1 MVATTFAADTP
12 LVVTGL
18 VATKGVAGNWLW
30 WNFVMSGMLTVF
42 FFARLWRRAN
52 VMTDVEL
59 AEVRYSGKPAAFL
72 RGFRALYLA
81 IPINLIIL
89 GWVTRAMIKILT
101 ISLGLHPVDIAG
113 MTVSGEVIAVGICF
127 LITVAYAVAAGM
139 WAVLWT
145 DLVQFMIKMTAV
157 IILAV
162 YAVRAVGGIDLMK
175 VKLAAHFGSEKAA
188 LSVLPVSVG
197 PLGLHAY
204 AWMPLLTLGV
214 YLSVQWWAAWYPGA
228 EPGGG
233 GYIAQRIFS
242 AKTER
247 DGVLA
252 TLFFNIAHYALRP
265 WPWIVTGLAT
275 VIFYPD
281 LQDKEAG
288 YVQAFVDLLPTP
300 WRGFMLA
307 GFAAAY
313 MSTVGTHLNWGASY
327 LVNDVY
333 KRFMKTTRTQKHYV
347 AVSRATTVL
356 LFLASI
362 AVTSQLS
369 SVEKAWELLLALG
382 AGTGLVLILRW
393 YWWRINA
400 WSEISAMTASF
411 VVSVLSFIYV
421 EADVRRGRS
430 KRDRDD
436 HAAHRRDQHNRMGRG
451 HVHHETPNRTRSST
465 RSICACARAE
475 SAGRACR
482 GASASAWNQ
491 RRAVRSRGRTG
502 SPESSPCTR
511 RCSASGKLFS
521 ATPAPVSRCSPS
533 LRRAST
539 GSRVRSGMNNHRR
552 RPLRRTLRGHDHRE
566 LHCLLRLY
574 RDPTL
579 VAPERVEGAA
589 RPADRDRLTAQVGRG
604 HAQFVV
610 APHGVLQRD
619 GRGALGVVLLARSES
634 GAVDAAFRARRGRDR
649 RCRVL
654 RSRMHAPAV
663 GRDELEIDRRDGDRE
678 NPRAEP
684 VGLSRSTCLGR
695 AWGFVSAFH
704 ASAALACQD
713 AETEHDSEPDP
724 RAPEQPFS
732 LRFDFHWCIYYGVV
746 QGSAR

>member
-1 MVATTFAADTP
+1 MHITPLDWSIVAAYFALSTGIGLYFTKRGGESLDQYFLSGRQVPWWLAGAAMVATTFAADTP

-72 RGFRALYLA
+72 RGFRAVYLA

-101 ISLGLHPVDIAG
+101 ISLGLKDVSIAG
-113 MTVSGEVIAVGICF
+113 MTVSGEVVAVGICF
-127 LITVAYAVAAGM
+127 MITVAYAVAAGM

-145 DLVQFMIKMTAV
+145 DLVQFVIKMTAV

-162 YAVRAVGGIDLMK
+162 FAVRAVGGIDVMK

-188 LSVLPVSVG
+188 LSVLPVSAG

-275 VIFYPD
+275 VILYPN

-333 KRFMKTTRTQKHYV
+333 KRFVKTGASEKHYV

-362 AVTSQLS
+362 GVTSQLS

-411 VVSVLSFIYV
+411 IVSVLSFIYIKPRFA
-421 EADVRRGRS
+421 ADDPNATATIMLVTVVISTIVWVTVTFATKPEPNAKLDAFYLRVRPGGLGW
-430 KRDRDD
+430 
-436 HAAHRRDQHNRMGRG
+436 AT
-451 HVHHETPNRTRSST
+451 VST
-465 RSICACARAE
+465 RLGFGVE
-475 SAGRACR
+475 STPGGALAWTNWIAGIIAVYATLFGIGKIIFGYT
-482 GASASAWNQ
+482 GAGITMLAVAVAAFYWISRSFRDEQPPAPFVATHPQAPRSPQTPLSASA
-491 RRAVRSRGRTG
+491 
-502 SPESSPCTR
+502 
-511 RCSASGKLFS
+511 
-521 ATPAPVSRCSPS
+521 AP
-533 LRRAST
+533 
-539 GSRVRSGMNNHRR
+539 
-552 RPLRRTLRGHDHRE
+552 
-566 LHCLLRLY
+566 
-574 RDPTL
+574 
-579 VAPERVEGAA
+579 
-589 RPADRDRLTAQVGRG
+589 
-604 HAQFVV
+604 
-610 APHGVLQRD
+610 
-619 GRGALGVVLLARSES
+619 
-634 GAVDAAFRARRGRDR
+634 
-649 RCRVL
+649 
-654 RSRMHAPAV
+654 
-663 GRDELEIDRRDGDRE
+663 
-678 NPRAEP
+678 
-684 VGLSRSTCLGR
+684 
-695 AWGFVSAFH
+695 
-704 ASAALACQD
+704 
-713 AETEHDSEPDP
+713 
-724 RAPEQPFS
+724 
-732 LRFDFHWCIYYGVV
+732 
-746 QGSAR
+746 